1 MRVADPMKTVGWTPR
16 PSETVRES
24 TDEASMPRAVS
35 HCRLVTS
42 VVSIIVCL
50 HLTSLFTFSLQA
62 DSPNDERTRVEF
74 FEKNVRPLFI
84 ERCVKCHGPEK
95 QQGGL
100 RLDQA
105 RTALRG
111 GDSGPVILAGK
122 PDESPLIAAVRQT
135 GDVKMPPKEKL
146 SDAQIASLV
155 AWIKAGAVWPEVATT
170 KPLSEPTTTD
180 VLPLL
185 PNDSRVA
192 SSLQIWLRA
201 DSLKL
206 ADGSPV
212 PVWPDQSGHGRDFS
226 LTKGI
231 RTDGTGEAPLFVRE
245 SSIRRRPA
253 VRFTSTSGMATS
265 PDRPVVI
272 RGDAE
277 LTMMLVLNLEP
288 NDANPPFD
296 GVLGIGNPANP
307 GSDPGRPLAALV
319 QISRPRNHELQLAG
333 GWNHDAGLG
342 AESMQPLYRKPLL
355 LSITKRPGPMRTTTR
370 FFLNGTAA
378 EQGVPKRTV
387 EGRDTVPDIQH
398 RQDIGAYLG
407 KAVSWAGSFRGDLAE
422 AIIYNRVLSDAER
435 EAVELSLAEKYGFIL
450 PSQVAQ
456 TTTKFTDE
464 QRSYW
469 AFQPVQDPK
478 PPPVKATTGARSP
491 IDAFVLAKL
500 EGKGLT
506 AAQPADKRTLIRRV
520 TFDLTGLPP
529 SPEEIGAFLADESP
543 QAFTNVVERLLKSPH
558 YGEHWGRHWLDVVR
572 YAETT
577 ANDANAVMRFAY
589 RYRDYVVDALNRDL
603 SYDQFLVEQLAG
615 DLLPRTGDPVQTARQ
630 VIATGFLMVGP
641 KALAETDK
649 EQTRL
654 DIVDEQL
661 DVTSRAFLGLTLA
674 CARCH
679 DHKFDPLPTTD
690 YYALAGVF
698 RSAEPLQDEARN
710 NTMFQEYSLDLPG
723 QPPLMVMAIKEGQPR
738 DLRVHVR
745 GNRFQLGRI
754 VPRRLPLILTGG
766 SPTPI
771 QTEQSGRWELAR
783 WIASPT
789 NPLTAR
795 VMVNRIWQHHFGTG
809 LVATTDNFGTR
820 GETPSH
826 PELLDWLAIR
836 FVENGWSVKAMHRL
850 ILNSTTYQQAGTV
863 SPAALQIDP
872 ANRLL
877 SHTSRRRLSAE
888 ELRDAMLVV
897 SGQLDRKLGGGES
910 AEILFKEAEVQDA
923 KRGFAPNR
931 MQSDHPFYNTPRRS
945 LYLPVVRNALP
956 DALAL
961 FDAADPNA
969 VTSERNDTTVP
980 SQSLYLLN
988 SSFVRDQSQHFS
1000 KRLLESVQP
1009 TDAARIQHASWLC
1022 LGRTASD
1029 AEATAATAFIDQVDN
1044 ELRRSGKAPD
1054 EARRTAWQNLCQVL
1068 LCSNEF
1074 LYIE

>member
-1 MRVADPMKTVGWTPR
+1 MRVRQCRYATSHFG
-16 PSETVRES
+16 
-24 TDEASMPRAVS
+24 VS
-35 HCRLVTS
+35 
-42 VVSIIVCL
+42 VCL
-50 HLTSLFTFSLQA
+50 CLTSLLAIPLRA
-62 DSPNDERTRVEF
+62 DAPNDERSRAEF
-74 FEKNVRPLFI
+74 FEKSVRPLFI
-84 ERCVKCHGPEK
+84 ERCVKCHGPDK

-100 RLDQA
+100 RLDQPQA
-105 RTALRG
+105 ALRG
-111 GDSGPVILAGK
+111 ADSGPVILSGK

-146 SDAQIASLV
+146 TDAQIASLV
-155 AWIKAGAVWPEVATT
+155 AWIKAGAVWPDVTAS
-170 KPLSEPTTTD
+170 KPLPEPATSEI
-180 VLPLL
+180 LPLL
-185 PNDSRVA
+185 PNDSSVA

-201 DSLKL
+201 DSLTL
-206 ADGSPV
+206 SDGSPV

-226 LTKGI
+226 MTKGV
-231 RTDGTGEAPLFVRE
+231 RKDGTGEAPQFARE
-245 SSIRRRPA
+245 STIRRRPA
-253 VRFTSTSGMATS
+253 VRFTSVSGMATS
-265 PDRPVVI
+265 PDRPVAI

-277 LTMMLVLNLEP
+277 LTMILVMNLEP
-288 NDANPPFD
+288 NDANPPYD

-319 QISRPRNHELQLAG
+319 QISRPRKHELQLAG

-342 AESMQPLYRKPLL
+342 ADSMQPLYRQPLL
-355 LSITKRPGPMRTTTR
+355 LSITKRPGPMRATTR
-370 FFLNGTAA
+370 FFLNGAAA
-378 EQGVPKRTV
+378 EKSVPPRTV

-422 AIIYNRVLSDAER
+422 AIIYNRVLTDAER
-435 EAVELSLAEKYGFIL
+435 EGVELSLAEKYGLIL
-450 PSQVAQ
+450 PSQLAQ
-456 TTTKFTDE
+456 TTTRFTDE

-469 AFQPVQDPK
+469 AFQPVQDSK
-478 PPPVKATTGARSP
+478 PPPLKSPVEIRSP
-491 IDAFVLAKL
+491 IDGFVLAQL
-500 EGKGLT
+500 ENKGLT
-506 AAQPADKRTLIRRV
+506 PSQTADKRTLIRRV

-529 SPEEIGAFLADESP
+529 SPAEIDAFLADDSP
-543 QAFTNVVERLLKSPH
+543 QEFANVVDRLLNSPH

-603 SYDQFLVEQLAG
+603 PYDQFLVEQLAG
-615 DLLPRTGDPVQTARQ
+615 DLLPRTDDHVQTTRQ
-630 VIATGFLMVGP
+630 VIATGFLMIGP

-649 EQTRL
+649 EQTRI

-710 NTMFQEYSLDLPG
+710 NTMFQEYSLDFPG
-723 QPPLMVMAIKEGQPR
+723 QSPLMVMAIKEGQPR

-754 VPRRLPLILTGG
+754 VPRRLPLILTDGQ
-766 SPTPI
+766 PTPI
-771 QTEQSGRWELAR
+771 ETEQSGRLELAR
-783 WIASPT
+783 WIASPA

-795 VMVNRIWQHHFGTG
+795 VMVNRIWQHHFGAG

-826 PELLDWLAIR
+826 PKLLDWLAAR
-836 FVENGWSVKAMHRL
+836 FVENGWSIKAMHRL
-850 ILNSTTYQQAGTV
+850 ILNSATYQQAGAA

-897 SGQLDRKLGGGES
+897 NGQLDRKLGGGES

-988 SSFVRDQSQHFS
+988 SSFVRDQSQHLAN
-1000 KRLLESVQP
+1000 RLLGTVQP
-1009 TDAARIQHASWLC
+1009 DDAARIKHVSSLC
-1022 LGRTASD
+1022 FGRSASD
-1029 AEATAATAFIDQVDN
+1029 PETVSALAFIEQIAS
-1044 ELRRSGKAPD
+1044 ELHRGGKSPD
-1054 EARRTAWQNLCQVL
+1054 DSRRTAWQNLCQVL

-1074 LYIE
+1074 LYVE